1 MNSGFSRSSFLCFG
15 VICCLSFSER
25 STCRG
30 PAPRPRPP
38 GRAPKA
44 PPPRPAPPPGQDRV
58 CSSRRGARGRAGG
71 RTAEALGDTA
81 RKRRPPATHHHPPQG
96 SSSSRYGE
104 GQDGRHCILPR
115 SLRSEAGMVWIYIC
129 IYILCI
135 HIYTSIQD
143 GQSPPHPWLR
153 GTLTH
158 IRLPCFHG
166 NMSSAPLH
174 VCQATPAGDIC
185 ILYAYKT

>member
-1 MNSGFSRSSFLCFG
+1 MVFLAAHFFALGSFVVCRSASVPPVEG
-15 VICCLSFSER
+15 R
-25 STCRG
+25 PPG
-30 PAPRPRPP
+30 PAPQAAPPRPRPP
-38 GRAPKA
+38 G
-44 PPPRPAPPPGQDRV
+44 PPPHPGRTGCVPPGGE
-58 CSSRRGARGRAGG
+58 RGGAGG